1 MSRKILL
8 AILAISLG
16 IAGATGYYGK
26 QMWPAS
32 GPTIPVP
39 TASQPIPPYVVITS
53 EMLALREMPESL
65 SREPVYLKPS
75 EVVGRI
81 ATVPMPA
88 GALFYHDFAVPV
100 ESFRLTPDTTLEVV
114 SFPARPE
121 KAVGGQLRPGQ
132 RINVYRVAIG
142 SQSMSLSPEQAL
154 SSKGAEAQLLASAV
168 LVVDA
173 RNGQGD
179 LPTGAVPGQDAR
191 ARSAPPTI
199 ISVAVPPEVAQNI
212 IALVGETRG
221 PYDLWV
227 TLAPL
232 SGEMPPGVASRT
244 EGGSRHEQ

>member
-1 MSRKILL
+1 MTRKVLL

-32 GPTIPVP
+32 GPTIRVVS
-39 TASQPIPPYVVITS
+39 ASQPIPPYVLITS
-53 EMLALREMPESL
+53 DMLVEREMPKVL
-65 SREPVYLKPS
+65 TREPVFLRPS

-81 ATVPMPA
+81 ATVPIPA
-88 GALFYHDFAVPV
+88 GALIYHDFAVEA
-100 ESFRLTPDTTLEVV
+100 ESFRLTPDPALEVV

-132 RINVYRVAIG
+132 RINIYRVAIG
-142 SQSMSLSPEQAL
+142 SQSTSLSPEQAL

-173 RNGQGD
+173 RNGQGE
-179 LPTGAVPGQDAR
+179 LPAGASGQDVR
-191 ARSAPPTI
+191 ARSAPPNI
-199 ISVAVPPEVAQNI
+199 VSVAVAPEVAKNI

-221 PYDLWV
+221 QYDLWV

-232 SGEMPPGVASRT
+232 TGGDPPAGTSPRA
-244 EGGSRHEQ
+244 EGGS